1 MAIDRRQA
9 DIDLNAKM
17 RLEAKLRPKLSAID
31 RPLVRQLAQS
41 VGTSGTVPAL
51 GAEQAAALEPV
62 LLDHYGET
70 GEVFSDRLSDQ
81 MPDDLVATDE
91 ESEAIAASLALLFS
105 ARAPEQARFIGQ
117 TTQEDAERAARMAET
132 EAARMMD
139 GDERPSRF
147 AVGAI
152 AGAIFNRSLT
162 GRRGGI
168 VTLET
173 QTPAELS
180 KQVEVEVLVRQPEV
194 APSELVP
201 RVPPSEQ
208 DRIVPKEWVSQGDSV
223 VRVSPISHLDA
234 DSQQTAIAVPFI
246 VGGQRLM
253 FPGDMSLGATLANTA
268 NCRCASVI
276 DPAPVEIIRRERLTV
291 GL

>member
-31 RPLVRQLAQS
+31 RPLVRKLAQS
-41 VGTSGTVPAL
+41 VGTAGTVPAV

-62 LLDHYGET
+62 LLDHYDET

-81 MPDDLVATDE
+81 MPEDLVATDE
-91 ESEAIAASLALLFS
+91 ETEAIAASLALLFA

-152 AGAIFNRSLT
+152 AGAIFNRSLA

-180 KQVEVEVLVRQPEV
+180 KQVEVEVLVGQPKV

-201 RVPPSEQ
+201 RATPSEQ

-223 VRVSPISHLDA
+223 VRDAHLDA
-234 DSQQTAIAVPFI
+234 DSQQTATAVPFI
-246 VGGQRLM
+246 VKGQRLM
-253 FPGDMSLGATLANTA
+253 FPGDTSLGATIDNVI